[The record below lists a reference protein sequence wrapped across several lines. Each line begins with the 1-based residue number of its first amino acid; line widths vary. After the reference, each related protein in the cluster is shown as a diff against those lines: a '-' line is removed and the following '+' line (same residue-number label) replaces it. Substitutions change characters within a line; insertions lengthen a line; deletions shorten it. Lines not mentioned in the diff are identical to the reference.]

1 MAVWRSIEKVST
13 WPSRKLASELPPV
26 VSALAADW
34 VSVPVVVK
42 AKEPVG
48 LGGAMVLSW

>member
-1 MAVWRSIEKVST
+1 MEVWRSMEKVST
-13 WPSRKLASELPPV
+13 WPRRKLAMALPPEV
-26 VSALAADW
+26 VVAAAVW

-48 LGGAMVLSW
+48 LGGAMALS